1 MKSKGIAIVLGLTVG
16 LTAGYLIS
24 TTFMMDKMMPGTT
37 INGAD
42 FSKVPRSELNDRL
55 SNMEK
60 DAYAL
65 TVRDIHGNETVI
77 TGQDID
83 LKAEFP
89 IEEIRVQNPLIY
101 PYYILNPGNFFVSPT
116 SVSYDENKLQD
127 IINNSVLPEKGSTEK
142 PVNAFLTAY
151 VPGEGYTIAQEVD
164 GDTPDADSVSK
175 LIKDA
180 INDRSVFIDLASE
193 DCYYKASVRSD
204 DSSLNREAVSLND
217 ALSASITY
225 DFGNQKITLNSD
237 TYYPWLITAEDG
249 TVTLDEDKV
258 DEYVT
263 RLKSATDTA
272 YTTRSF
278 NTVSGRTISV
288 KGPYGYNISKKKEAE
303 QIISDILSGTQVE
316 REPEYTTTGVSRTG
330 QEYGDRYLEVDMS
343 NQTVYYIE
351 NGEVVFTSPCVTG
364 NTSLGR
370 GTPTG
375 IFSVMYKAKNVVLRG
390 ANYASPVTYWMP
402 FYNGCGFHDA
412 SWRGSFGG
420 TIYKYSGSHGCV
432 NMPIP
437 KAKELYGLIDA
448 GIPVITYY

>member
-1 MKSKGIAIVLGLTVG
+1 MKSKGITIVLGLTVG

-42 FSKVPRSELNDRL
+42 FSKVPRSELNGRL
-55 SNMEK
+55 SDMEK
-60 DAYAL
+60 DAYSL

-89 IEEIRVQNPLIY
+89 IDEIRVQNPLIY
-101 PYYILNPGNFFVSPT
+101 PYYILNPGNYFVSPT
-116 SVSYDENKLQD
+116 SVSYDEKKLQD
-127 IINNSVLPEKGSTEK
+127 IIDSSVLPEKGSTEK

-151 VPGEGYTIAQEVD
+151 VPGEGYTIAQEID
-164 GDTPDADSVSK
+164 GDTPDPEVVSK

-180 INDRSVFIDLASE
+180 ITDRSVFIDLASE

-204 DSSLNREAVSLND
+204 DSSLNKEAVSLND

-225 DFGNQKITLNSD
+225 DFGNQKITLNAD
-237 TYYPWLITAEDG
+237 TYYPWLVTAEDG
-249 TVTLDEDKV
+249 TVTLDEDQV
-258 DEYVT
+258 DEYVN

-272 YTTRSF
+272 YTSRSF

-303 QIISDILSGTQVE
+303 QIISDILSGSQVE